1 MGIIHIMLGILKVVG
16 ILLLIVLG
24 ILLLAVLAAL
34 FCPVTY
40 SAVGRRDAEAYEGV
54 CGLGGC
60 FV

>member
-1 MGIIHIMLGILKVVG
+1 MGIIHIILGILKVVG

-40 SAVGRRDAEAYEGV
+40 SAMGSRDAEAY
-54 CGLGGC
+54 
-60 FV
+60 